1 MTLEQLIKSLT
12 PEIYQNLR
20 TAIELGRWP
29 DGRKL
34 EAAQRELC
42 MEAVIYYEQMHDL
55 PMNQRVGHM
64 DDACKSEK
72 EGKHDHDHDDH
83 DDDVQTLTIQ

>member
-20 TAIELGRWP
+20 TALELGRWA

-34 EAAQRELC
+34 DEEQKELC
-42 MEAVIYYEQMHDL
+42 MQAVIYYEQVHDL
-55 PMNQRVGHM
+55 PAKDRVGYM
-64 DDACKSEK
+64 EDACKS
-72 EGKHDHDHDDH
+72 EGKHDHDD
-83 DDDVQTLTIQ
+83 DDDVQTLTLQ